1 MDDWRELTISAAE
14 DGSSGKDG
22 SEDGSGG
29 GSGSSSSSSKRR
41 IPASPDVEVMDLAD
55 ALCTAGLESKDS
67 PATLGVVPPR
77 REIDLIRKY
86 YRGKGSRREFERAKI
101 MK

>member
-14 DGSSGKDG
+14 DGSV
-22 SEDGSGG
+22 DGSG
-29 GSGSSSSSSKRR
+29 SSSKRR
-41 IPASPDVEVMDLAD
+41 IPASPDVKVVDLAD

-67 PATLGVVPPR
+67 LATLGVVPPR

-86 YRGKGSRREFERAKI
+86 YRGKGRRREFERAKI
-101 MK
+101 MKSR

>member
-1 MDDWRELTISAAE
+1 MDDWQELTISAAE
-14 DGSSGKDG
+14 DGNSGKDG

-29 GSGSSSSSSKRR
+29 GSGSSSIRR
-41 IPASPDVEVMDLAD
+41 IPGSPNVEVMDLAD

-101 MK
+101 MKSR